1 MIMSKEEIAEL
12 FEQFLN
18 ETGQWYNFK
27 EFIESQGYNLEELG
41 FKDED

>member
-1 MIMSKEEIAEL
+1 MSKEEIVEV

-18 ETGQWYNFK
+18 ETGNWYHFK
-27 EFIESQGYNLEELG
+27 EFVEKQGYTLEELG

>member
-1 MIMSKEEIAEL
+1 MSKEEIAEL
-12 FEQFLN
+12 FEWFLN

-27 EFIESQGYNLEELG
+27 EFIKSRGYSLEELG